1 MKPLQALDKLV
12 PKVPVVEWLLRGRD
26 GAVVAAFYR
35 VRGPLSDPTVTPVPL
50 KNVGR
55 NVFGIFHRLLK
66 LPEAITGPRHAPLRP
81 APSSG
86 APCGIGVPPGVLGAT
101 ETVD

>member
-1 MKPLQALDKLV
+1 LANQTIDMEVAVKPLQALDKLV

-66 LPEAITGPRHAPLRP
+66 SPEAITGP
-81 APSSG
+81 
-86 APCGIGVPPGVLGAT
+86 
-101 ETVD
+101 